1 MVWIEGGHQIDTVDL
16 YKGKIILTKPIT
28 HFEKGTFR
36 LSTLFHAFIFYTN
49 FLLLYTMILDI
60 Y

>member
-28 HFEKGTFR
+28 HLKKV
-36 LSTLFHAFIFYTN
+36 LSGYLHYFMHLYFTQIFFYFTQ
-49 FLLLYTMILDI
+49 
-60 Y
+60 